1 MENGGQRQCVR
12 ELVTERKRCFGL
24 GIESSLMCLKNANKV
39 RMTST
44 LGSLHVI
51 LHQDGAYGELAYIL
65 VTKQSLELN
74 LLSKDDKNRL
84 KVSK

>member
-1 MENGGQRQCVR
+1 MESGGQRQSVR
-12 ELVTERKRCFGL
+12 ELGTERKRCFGL
-24 GIESSLMCLKNANKV
+24 GIESSLMYLKNANKV

-44 LGSLHVI
+44 LVSLHVI

-65 VTKQSLELN
+65 VTEQSLELD
-74 LLSKDDKNRL
+74 LLSKDDKNHL